1 VLLAAGKIAS
11 IGENW
16 GCEHMAAQADGK
28 SKPNWSELA
37 ATYQAA
43 VHAASMAAVPGE
55 PEAQLTTPVS
65 NLFSSLVADAGL
77 GALRL
82 IRESRTGRTRPDF
95 AALHSERGKSRQK
108 GFIELKAPGVS
119 VDTSTWIG
127 RNATQWQTMSAE
139 AEILIVC
146 NGQQA
151 RLYHDGEPV
160 GDTADLPFHA
170 AKPWD
175 GEALVRLLR
184 RFLDAR
190 PTPVGSVRDLSKRL
204 AFRTAD
210 LRDRLLWLLEQT
222 SEAGATARGGFEAWK
237 QHVHPESS
245 PRDFADGVSQ
255 VVAYGMVL
263 AALSV
268 TNADADQDGYI
279 SVAEARNAI
288 RGISPVMA
296 AAFAPLVDKPALFSA
311 VEVELSALETLISA
325 IDVKRVNRSA
335 DRRGEPWLYFY
346 EDFLSQYDPEERKQ
360 AGVYYTPTAI
370 VQAMVKIVDH
380 LLVNHFDIRL
390 GFADKKVV
398 TLDPATGTGTF
409 PLAVIDRAAERAV
422 AERGPA
428 GRSQAASSL
437 AHNLYAFELLPG
449 PYAVSQ
455 LRVNQRL
462 RDLQSDSSLS
472 AHIVLTDT
480 LESPLEPQ
488 SSMSLFGDA
497 EVLAA
502 EQSRAKRIKLEQP
515 VTVVIGNPPYR
526 RVEREIVG
534 RGSGGW
540 VVEGKVPN
548 RKGKRQDKSLF
559 DDILDVAKAKTNFA
573 HHASL
578 YNLYVYFWRWAI
590 WKAFEAHGEGPGIVA
605 FITGSSWL
613 TGPGFVGLR
622 QLVREVCDEAWVID
636 LGGDNKGANPEE
648 NVFAIETPV
657 SVVILSR
664 GSTKSRKQASTIH
677 YRRVQGTRD
686 EKLATMQAIADSD
699 NPLGGTWSTAP
710 SDPYE
715 PLVPPTGSAAWMDMP
730 KLADLFP
737 WQQPGCKYGRTWP
750 IATTEATLTSR
761 WELFVSAPVASKPA
775 LFVTAKA
782 GRNVTTKVPGYAIL
796 STLTAGAEAQ
806 PIVRYAYRSFDRQWT
821 YVDPRL
827 AKTESPSL
835 WSTRSD
841 RQVYFAAPMTKQSS
855 AGPVLTVSAHV
866 PDLHV
871 FRGSFGGK
879 DVLPLYRDADA
890 TQPNVTHGLAKYLG
904 KTLDIAEPTPEDIAA
919 YVYALLSAT
928 HYQKK
933 FAEGLKTPGPR
944 VPLTTD
950 PELWKE
956 AVSLGRELL
965 WLHSWA
971 ERFRDPVQAR
981 GNHLPH
987 VQGLGWEVAVRRMPE
1002 SAQDISFHEDMKR
1015 LHVGDG
1021 VITGVRADVWNYTVS
1036 GMQVVPKWLGYRT
1049 AKGSGRAASS
1059 DNPLDKIRPD
1069 LWVDDWNDELL
1080 DLLRMLTITLDRQP
1094 QQAVL
1099 LDKICSGGLISGH
1112 DLPEP
1117 TALQRKPP
1125 K

>member
-1 VLLAAGKIAS
+1 MVAQPHGNKPDWDKLAIA
-11 IGENW
+11 
-16 GCEHMAAQADGK
+16 
-28 SKPNWSELA
+28 
-37 ATYQAA
+37 YQTV
-43 VHAASMAAVPGE
+43 VHAASTAAVAGE

-65 NLFSSLVADAGL
+65 NLFSALVADAGL
-77 GALRL
+77 GTLKL

-95 AALHSERGKSRQK
+95 AALHSVGAKTRQK

-119 VDTSTWIG
+119 VDASTWTG

-151 RLYHDGEPV
+151 RLYQDGEVV
-160 GDTADLPFHA
+160 GDDAELPFNSGRA
-170 AKPWD
+170 WN
-175 GEALVRLLR
+175 GEPLVRLLR

-190 PTPVGSVRDLSKRL
+190 PTPVGSVLDLSKRL

-210 LRDRLLWLLEQT
+210 LRDRLLWLLDQT
-222 SEAGATARGGFEAWK
+222 NEAGATARGGFEAWK
-237 QHVHPESS
+237 QHVHPESA

-268 TNADADQDGYI
+268 TGADADRDGYI

-288 RGISPVMA
+288 RSISPVMA
-296 AAFAPLVDKPALFSA
+296 AAFAPLVDKPALFAA

-370 VQAMVKIVDH
+370 VQAMVKIVDQ
-380 LLVNHFDIRL
+380 LLVDHFGIRL

-409 PLAVIDRAAERAV
+409 PLAVIDRGADRAAS
-422 AERGPA
+422 ERGPA
-428 GRSQAASSL
+428 GRAQAANSL
-437 AHNLYAFELLPG
+437 SHNLYAFELLPG
-449 PYAVSQ
+449 PYAVAQ
-455 LRVNQRL
+455 LRINQRL
-462 RDLQSDSSLS
+462 RDLQSSSILS

-480 LESPLEPQ
+480 LESPLAPQ
-488 SSMSLFGDA
+488 QTMSLFGDA

-540 VVEGKVPN
+540 VVEGKVPG

-559 DDILDVAKAKTNFA
+559 DDILDVAKSETNFA

-590 WKAFEAHGEGPGIVA
+590 WKAFEAHGEGPGVVA

-613 TGPGFVGLR
+613 TGPGFLGLR
-622 QLVREVCDEAWVID
+622 QLVREVCDEAWVLD
-636 LGGDNKGANPEE
+636 LGGDNYGANPEE

-664 GSTKSRKQASTIH
+664 RSTKERKQAAIVH
-677 YRRVQGTRD
+677 YRRVHGTRD
-686 EKLATMQAIADSD
+686 EKLAAMQTIADSD
-699 NPLGGTWSTAP
+699 NPLGGAWDTAP
-710 SDPYE
+710 FDPYAPFV
-715 PLVPPTGSAAWMDMP
+715 PLTGGTEWMDMP

-750 IATTEATLTSR
+750 IATTAETLTLR
-761 WELFVSAPVASKPA
+761 WEAFVSAPVVSKPA
-775 LFVTAKA
+775 LFVTAKT
-782 GRNVTTKVPGYAIL
+782 GRNVTTKVPGYAVL
-796 STLTAGAEAQ
+796 NTLTAGAEAQ
-806 PIVRYAYRSFDRQWT
+806 PVIRYAYRSFDRQWT

-835 WSTRSD
+835 WSTRSKS
-841 RQVYFAAPMTKQSS
+841 QVYFAAPMTARPSE
-855 AGPVLTVSAHV
+855 GPILTVSFDV
-866 PDLHV
+866 PDLHYYNG
-871 FRGSFGGK
+871 RGGK
-879 DVLPLYRDADA
+879 DIIPLYRDKEARFA
-890 TQPNVTHGLAKYLG
+890 NVTEGLPKHLC
-904 KTLDIAEPTPEDIAA
+904 KTLGIEQPSPEDIAA
-919 YVYALLSAT
+919 YVYALLSSGR
-928 HYQKK
+928 YQQR
-933 FAEGLKTPGPR
+933 FAEGLKNPGPR

-950 PELWKE
+950 PDLWKE

-965 WLHSWA
+965 WLHSA
-971 ERFRDPVQAR
+971 LSRFLWNCPDHAAVCANHGLR
-981 GNHLPH
+981 GRCLSLAHS
-987 VQGLGWEVAVRRMPE
+987 R
-1002 SAQDISFHEDMKR
+1002 
-1015 LHVGDG
+1015 
-1021 VITGVRADVWNYTVS
+1021 
-1036 GMQVVPKWLGYRT
+1036 
-1049 AKGSGRAASS
+1049 
-1059 DNPLDKIRPD
+1059 
-1069 LWVDDWNDELL
+1069 
-1080 DLLRMLTITLDRQP
+1080 
-1094 QQAVL
+1094 
-1099 LDKICSGGLISGH
+1099 
-1112 DLPEP
+1112 
-1117 TALQRKPP
+1117 
-1125 K
+1125 